1 MINSLLNPLWDDFIG
16 RRPCLL
22 HRFDKTNEANQATKM
37 EGTTPALSVLL
48 LPHKANVQAGEPAAA
63 GHSGNRVG
71 CP

>member
-37 EGTTPALSVLL
+37 VDEHSKNTYGLL
-48 LPHKANVQAGEPAAA
+48 WIYRGLWIKMVYLNMD
-63 GHSGNRVG
+63 
-71 CP
+71 